1 MIIDDQSIVICHD
14 DHEVCPAE
22 TSATE
27 TVSGGK
33 PRGGKGKRTPVVREV
48 ADEDRPAGGGPREL
62 APGDL
67 GGHLHVRPVLLDV
80 PVDDR
85 LLMSYPP

>member
-1 MIIDDQSIVICHD
+1 MMIMKFVQQKLALQRQSR
-14 DHEVCPAE
+14 
-22 TSATE
+22 SASQE
-27 TVSGGK
+27 E
-33 PRGGKGKRTPVVREV
+33 KGKRTPVVREV
-48 ADEDRPAGGGPREL
+48 ADEDRPAGGGPGEL

-67 GGHLHVRPVLLDV
+67 GGHLHMRPVLLDV

>member
-1 MIIDDQSIVICHD
+1 MQ
-14 DHEVCPAE
+14 AKG
-22 TSATE
+22 A
-27 TVSGGK
+27 
-33 PRGGKGKRTPVVREV
+33 KGKRTPVMREV

-85 LLMSYPP
+85 LLMSYSGFIECLTVIDYDAGAHDIRFRGW

>member
-1 MIIDDQSIVICHD
+1 MMIMKFVQQKL
-14 DHEVCPAE
+14 ALQ
-22 TSATE
+22 TE
-27 TVSGGK
+27 TVSGASQGE
-33 PRGGKGKRTPVVREV
+33 KGKRTPVVGEV

-85 LLMSYPP
+85 LLMIYPP